1 VAARRLTDLD
11 LPPDVFAVV
20 MATGIVSVAARDHA
34 YSRLGT
40 SLAAVA
46 GAVFV
51 VLVVGL
57 VIRVI
62 ARPRSAFGEVRDPD
76 VAFRLFTF
84 VAACTVLGVRFDDHL
99 AVVWLLGAAAL
110 AAWLLLTPLA
120 LRDARSRPRAQL
132 RDHAHGAWLLPSV
145 ATAGLA
151 ITAADLA
158 TSGRWPPLVVG
169 AALAWVLAITAY
181 GAVTWLVAWRSVAAG
196 FAPEQVT
203 PDSWIL
209 MGALA
214 ITTLA
219 GDHLLAAAR
228 SAGAAQWLI
237 DSARPLTIATWV
249 LSSLW
254 IPFLLYAELWR
265 VDQRA
270 GSVHYAGVW
279 WSAVFP
285 LGMYSSATA
294 ATAGEFQLPSLR
306 TISLVFFWVAFT
318 VWVLVAVGAIH
329 FAVARRRAAM
339 R

>member
-1 VAARRLTDLD
+1 VAVRRLTELD

-20 MATGIVSVAARDHA
+20 MATGIVSVAANDHS
-34 YSRLGT
+34 YPRL
-40 SLAAVA
+40 SVPLAWVA
-46 GAVFV
+46 AAAFV
-51 VLVVGL
+51 VLVAGL
-57 VIRVI
+57 AVRVV
-62 ARPRSAFGEVRDPD
+62 ARPTSAFGEVRDPD

-84 VAACTVLGVRFDDHL
+84 VAACAVLGVRLD
-99 AVVWLLGAAAL
+99 ARPVVVWVLGAAAL
-110 AAWLLLTPLA
+110 AAWVLLTPLA
-120 LRDARSRPRAQL
+120 LSDVCSRPRSQL

-151 ITAADLA
+151 ITAADVALH
-158 TSGRWPPLVVG
+158 SRWPSL
-169 AALAWVLAITAY
+169 T
-181 GAVTWLVAWRSVAAG
+181 LVAAFAWLLAVAAYLAVAWLIMWRSVAAG

-214 ITTLA
+214 IATVA
-219 GDHLLAAAR
+219 GDHVHAAAR
-228 SAGAAQWLI
+228 TLGSLHWLA
-237 DSARPLTIATWV
+237 DAARPVTLATWV

-270 GSVHYAGVW
+270 GSLHYAGVW

-294 ATAGEFQLPSLR
+294 ATAAQFGLRSLR
-306 TISLVFFWVAFT
+306 TVSLVFFWIAGT
-318 VWVLVAVGAIH
+318 VWLLVAVGGIH
-329 FAVARRRAAM
+329 VALTRRRAAI